1 MILQK
6 FLEDNEVK
14 NFQDELLQMKQ
25 ENASKF
31 NIFKVLKLDNHEIRH
46 SNFLAWLLNPSETH
60 GVGDSFLQAFVKTA
74 LNETIADTSDI
85 VIETE
90 YCTNKSRRIDILIHS
105 RKSDFVC
112 VIENKYGSD
121 EHDEQCKHYKE
132 FIEKD
137 SLFTGFSKKRYIFLD
152 IYEPDEEELSSALC
166 GYKVITYKDVF
177 SILKDLLSNLYVDE
191 TVKQTVKQYTE
202 ILKEKYTMLDK
213 NVKSKC
219 AEIYAQYK
227 EVFAVMNEYNTELQ
241 SDIYLIMKN
250 LISGSNPVFKNA
262 DISGYGYDNKTG
274 CGVRFVPK
282 DYNAL
287 DDSESN
293 KITKYSFF
301 YALEYKNEL
310 TLSIYNNKWKEYKK
324 VSIDFVGKS
333 NEELMQTIIDMVNE
347 LKNDFNK
354 FASC

>member
-1 MILQK
+1 
-6 FLEDNEVK
+6 
-14 NFQDELLQMKQ
+14 
-25 ENASKF
+25 
-31 NIFKVLKLDNHEIRH
+31 
-46 SNFLAWLLNPSETH
+46 
-60 GVGDSFLQAFVKTA
+60 
-74 LNETIADTSDI
+74 
-85 VIETE
+85 
-90 YCTNKSRRIDILIHS
+90 
-105 RKSDFVC
+105 
-112 VIENKYGSD
+112 
-121 EHDEQCKHYKE
+121 
-132 FIEKD
+132 
-137 SLFTGFSKKRYIFLD
+137 
-152 IYEPDEEELSSALC
+152 
-166 GYKVITYKDVF
+166 
-177 SILKDLLSNLYVDE
+177 
-191 TVKQTVKQYTE
+191 
-202 ILKEKYTMLDK
+202 MLDK

-227 EVFAVMNEYNTELQ
+227 DVFAVMNEYNTELQ
-241 SDIYLIMKN
+241 YDIYSIMKN

-262 DISGYGYDNKTG
+262 DISGYGYNNRTG

-293 KITKYSFF
+293 KIIKYSFF

-354 FASC
+354 FTNC